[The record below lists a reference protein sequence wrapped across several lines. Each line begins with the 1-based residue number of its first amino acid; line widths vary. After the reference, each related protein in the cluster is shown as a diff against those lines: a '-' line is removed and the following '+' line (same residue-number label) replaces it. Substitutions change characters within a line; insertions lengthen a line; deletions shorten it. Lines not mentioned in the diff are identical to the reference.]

1 MRCSICGSSRLSLSP
16 IPISLCPDRPRQR
29 VVLHTHLRHGSE
41 RGHWGVPCATGSTH
55 DPARVLSPHH
65 PHGVQGFEQAYV
77 LPCAH
82 VCYHN
87 SRLKEGRVAR
97 PSPQCVQS
105 LCVWGGGEPLW
116 TSRHNSLAFLMYYS
130 APNLHAPVRCL
141 CIDGCVQS
149 SAGTCIPPTCNW
161 VGPRSCTPMAWPTKS
176 STTTTTVRRAY
187 THTPV
192 CRLCLGPCSL
202 DASLHVR
209 LCRLRSRPIC
219 FARFL

>member
-1 MRCSICGSSRLSLSP
+1 MRLGQRTIQRASSAP
-16 IPISLCPDRPRQR
+16 IILTGFKALNKRTYCRAPMYATITPDSRKGALP
-29 VVLHTHLRHGSE
+29 G
-41 RGHWGVPCATGSTH
+41 
-55 DPARVLSPHH
+55 
-65 PHGVQGFEQAYV
+65 QA
-77 LPCAH
+77 H
-82 VCYHN
+82 SVCNH
-87 SRLKEGRVAR
+87 
-97 PSPQCVQS
+97 CV
-105 LCVWGGGEPLW
+105 CVGGGGGGGPPPLW